1 MPPAKSVS
9 KFARYL
15 PVVDDTGSISGE
27 RLRARHSDLSDADA
41 EYLAWMYKL
50 YRGVDLVGKKVYTI
64 FEHLSMAVRE
74 KNLQAAIEKWVKL
87 KPALL
92 SARLL
97 VAGMHIDATVNRPW
111 SKETV
116 SAAGAGAGA
125 GASYPT
131 NTAVACFGDFIMRLR
146 ARWGD
151 DDCVA
156 EAKLFENLRA
166 VYCACVNFIVGVK
179 ETCVV
184 YPSKIEAMEFNLRRC
199 LQSVE
204 NMITAHNLMDAGTGH
219 RVMLGQPAVPHDE
232 GWKARVRCKG
242 CVFCARFV
250 RVAAVPAV
258 AAAPSVGARGGAI
271 EGAGLV
277 EVEWEDVQPSPPKRS
292 KLDLLIAAVAA
303 GSNPPNSALEAL
315 MERKVGYAV
324 SALVAFGGGGGG
336 GEGAG
341 SDAGMPMAD

>member
-1 MPPAKSVS
+1 MPPVPTAAGPAAGCVG

-27 RLRARHSDLSDADA
+27 RIRARHGDLSDADA

-50 YRGVDLVGKKVYTI
+50 YRWVDLVGKKIYTI

-97 VAGMHIDATVNRPW
+97 VAGMHIDATVGRPW

-116 SAAGAGAGA
+116 SAAGAGSRA

-151 DDCVA
+151 DCVA
-156 EAKLFENLRA
+156 ETKLFEDLRA
-166 VYCACVNFIVGVK
+166 VYCACVNFIVNVK

-184 YPSKIEAMEFNLRRC
+184 YPSKFDAMEVNLKKC

-204 NMITAHNLMDAGTGH
+204 NMIAAHKLMDVGTGH

-232 GWKARVRCKG
+232 GWKAHVRCKG

-250 RVAAVPAV
+250 RVAAASKV
-258 AAAPSVGARGGAI
+258 AAVVAASEGSGVAARGGAM
-271 EGAGLV
+271 EGAGFV

-292 KLDLLIAAVAA
+292 KLDLLIAAMAA
-303 GSNPPNSALEAL
+303 GSNPPNSVL
-315 MERKVGYAV
+315 
-324 SALVAFGGGGGG
+324 
-336 GEGAG
+336 
-341 SDAGMPMAD
+341 DAMAN

>member
-1 MPPAKSVS
+1 VG

-27 RLRARHSDLSDADA
+27 RIRARHGDLSDADA

-74 KNLQAAIEKWVKL
+74 TRLQAAIEKWVKL

-97 VAGMHIDATVNRPW
+97 VAGMHIDATVGRSW
-111 SKETV
+111 STETV
-116 SAAGAGAGA
+116 SAAGAGSRA

-131 NTAVACFGDFIMRLR
+131 STAVACFGDFIMRLQ

-151 DDCVA
+151 DCVA
-156 EAKLFENLRA
+156 ETKLFENLRA
-166 VYCACVNFIVGVK
+166 VYCACVNFIVNVK

-184 YPSKIEAMEFNLRRC
+184 YPSKLEAMEFNLNRC
-199 LQSVE
+199 LKAVD
-204 NMITAHNLMDAGTGH
+204 NMILAHNLMDAGTGH
-219 RVMLGQPAVPHDE
+219 RVMLGQPAVPHDD
-232 GWKARVRCKG
+232 GWKVHVRCKG

-250 RVAAVPAV
+250 KVAAASSAPSVAVVAAV
-258 AAAPSVGARGGAI
+258 AAPSVAVVAAVAAPSVAAGGGGAM
-271 EGAGLV
+271 EGAGFV

-292 KLDLLIAAVAA
+292 KLDLLIAAMAA
-303 GSNPPNSALEAL
+303 GSNPPNSVLEA
-315 MERKVGYAV
+315 
-324 SALVAFGGGGGG
+324 
-336 GEGAG
+336 
-341 SDAGMPMAD
+341 MAD

>member
-97 VAGMHIDATVNRPW
+97 VAGMHIDATVGRPW

-116 SAAGAGAGA
+116 SAAGAGSRA

-151 DDCVA
+151 DCVA
-156 EAKLFENLRA
+156 ETKLFEDLRA
-166 VYCACVNFIVGVK
+166 VYCACVNFIVNVK

-184 YPSKIEAMEFNLRRC
+184 YPSKFDAMEVNLKKC

-204 NMITAHNLMDAGTGH
+204 NMIAAHKLMDVGTGH

-232 GWKARVRCKG
+232 GWKAHVRCKG

-250 RVAAVPAV
+250 RVAAAAV
-258 AAAPSVGARGGAI
+258 AAPSVAAVAASGGSGVAARGGAM
-271 EGAGLV
+271 EGAGFV

-292 KLDLLIAAVAA
+292 KLDLLIAAMAA
-303 GSNPPNSALEAL
+303 GSNPPNSVLEA
-315 MERKVGYAV
+315 
-324 SALVAFGGGGGG
+324 
-336 GEGAG
+336 
-341 SDAGMPMAD
+341 MAD